1 MIVLF
6 GLALGVLL
14 GLFLDVRIPDAY
26 SLYVAVAILAA
37 FDSVL
42 GAWKAHLHK
51 VFDSWVF
58 ITGFFGNSF
67 IAVLLTFLGDKLGIP
82 MYLAAVIFFG
92 GRIFQNFAT
101 IRRRLLHHKI
111 KGPHHEEV

>member
-6 GLALGVLL
+6 GLVLGVLL

-42 GAWKAHLHK
+42 GAWKAHLQK
-51 VFDSWVF
+51 TYDSWVF
-58 ITGFFGNSF
+58 ITGFFGNTI
-67 IAVLLTFLGDKLGIP
+67 IATLLTFLGEKLGIP

-92 GRIFQNFAT
+92 GRLFQNFST
-101 IRRRLLHHKI
+101 IRRSLLAHKI
-111 KGPHHEEV
+111 KGEHHEEV